1 MVSMRSVYVKHAFNG
16 GGGGGVVLAYSYILI
31 QLITRF
37 NVFAWKT

>member
-1 MVSMRSVYVKHAFNG
+1 MVSMRSVYVKHAFNGG

-37 NVFAWKT
+37 NVFA

>member
-16 GGGGGVVLAYSYILI
+16 GWGVVLAYSYILI

-37 NVFAWKT
+37 NVFA

>member
-1 MVSMRSVYVKHAFNG
+1 MVSMRSVYVKHAFN

-37 NVFAWKT
+37 NVFA